1 MDVGLVQ
8 TEAALSISLYNLNLI
23 TADLGPLK
31 YKAPYIMRI
40 IKNKLQQTWHNRFF
54 IITSIKM
61 DFKARF
67 SRSLLGSVWAI
78 LNPLVMVA
86 IYAFIL
92 SQIMKAKLPGIESAY
107 AYPIYLISGIIGW
120 TLFTEVISRAL
131 MVFIDNAHYLKKLP
145 FPRSNLI
152 FILLGACLI
161 NSLILILAAVLI
173 FLSLDFIPNSSLL
186 WLIPLQTLTALFA
199 LGIGI
204 TCGVLNVFI
213 RDIGQIVPIIL
224 QLLFWLTPIVYTI
237 NIIPEHLQ
245 YLLKLNPVFG
255 VVDMYH
261 SILAFKTAPSLQSL
275 GQLTIMAV
283 ISNLIGFILYKK
295 AYKDIVEEL

>member
-1 MDVGLVQ
+1 MNIL
-8 TEAALSISLYNLNLI
+8 
-23 TADLGPLK
+23 
-31 YKAPYIMRI
+31 
-40 IKNKLQQTWHNRFF
+40 KNKVHQTWQNRFF

-61 DFKARF
+61 DFKSRF
-67 SRSLLGSVWAI
+67 SRSLFGSVWAI

-120 TLFTEVISRAL
+120 TLFTEVISRGL
-131 MVFIDNAHYLKKLP
+131 MIFIENGHYLKKLP

-152 FILLGACLI
+152 FVLLGASLI
-161 NSLILILAAVLI
+161 NSLILILAAVGI
-173 FLSLDFIPNSSLL
+173 FLGLGFVPNSSLL
-186 WLIPLQTLTALFA
+186 WLVPLQILTALFA

-204 TCGVLNVFI
+204 VCGVLNVFL
-213 RDIGQIVPIIL
+213 RDVGQIVPIIL

-237 NIIPEHLQ
+237 NIIPEDLQ
-245 YLLKLNPVFG
+245 YLLKLNPAFNI
-255 VVDMYH
+255 VDMYH
-261 SILAFKTAPSLQSL
+261 NILAFKIPPSLEGL
-275 GQLTIMAV
+275 GELAIMAIV
-283 ISNLIGFILYKK
+283 SNLIGLLLYQK